1 MANSDKRIL
10 ITPNTGQSGFPN
22 VLFTGAGNV
31 PITVKQLDDA
41 DGTLVFEGSSGQL
54 FAVNNNATSGS
65 LFAVN
70 DQAGLPILDIRA
82 DGTIRLAGN
91 VKLPTSAIPN
101 GSITRE
107 KLAPDAQ
114 RVINVTRHTYGRR
127 EAWSDAAS
135 ATYWTFPVE
144 RKSPTSILYVDVK
157 LSMRTNYSDCL
168 VHECQYGDN
177 GRWVQGP
184 QPYDAGFSSNSRPY
198 ATAMWIDNINENYT
212 GTIPMRLRW
221 RTFNNS
227 GGNKPAQIWNP
238 NSGDDGRYNQEIS
251 QVVVWEIQP

>member
-41 DGTLVFEGSSGQL
+41 DGPLVFEGSSGQL

-114 RVINVTRHTYGRR
+114 RVVNVTRHTYGRR

-135 ATYWTFPVE
+135 AIYWTFPVE
-144 RKSPTSILYVDVK
+144 RKSPTSI
-157 LSMRTNYSDCL
+157 
-168 VHECQYGDN
+168 
-177 GRWVQGP
+177 
-184 QPYDAGFSSNSRPY
+184 FFNSL
-198 ATAMWIDNINENYT
+198 TEK
-212 GTIPMRLRW
+212 
-221 RTFNNS
+221 F
-227 GGNKPAQIWNP
+227 
-238 NSGDDGRYNQEIS
+238 
-251 QVVVWEIQP
+251 V